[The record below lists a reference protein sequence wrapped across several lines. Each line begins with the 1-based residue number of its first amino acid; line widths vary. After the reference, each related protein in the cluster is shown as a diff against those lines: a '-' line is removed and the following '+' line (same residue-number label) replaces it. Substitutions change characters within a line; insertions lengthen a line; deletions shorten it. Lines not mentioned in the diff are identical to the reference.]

1 MRMTNREA
9 HAILL
14 IGSVVAIIVAG
25 FGVASLITLL

>member
-1 MRMTNREA
+1 MSNREA

-14 IGSVVAIIVAG
+14 VASIIVISVAG